1 MHPRRIGPAG
11 GGVRPPA
18 RVRRRQGQH
27 RQRPAQRDDP
37 QLRRGLQRQQQREL
51 ADPGLEGRGRRDLGG
66 RRAPHPPVQPLRGV
80 SRRTHQP
87 QNQKDRIAVLTTIA
101 VDVGTT
107 SVKLGLFDP
116 EGVATVSTSQP
127 TPTVRDADGE
137 VYDLDAMATM
147 IGDFIHG
154 LDADQ
159 RAAVERVAITGV
171 GESGGLVLPDISLA
185 SPMILWH
192 DQRGLPLLAGLD
204 AMDRTR
210 AYRTTGLPVSGNYGL
225 SKIAWALRA
234 AGPAARGA
242 QWLNIAEYIAARLT
256 GVRWSEYSL
265 ASRTLAL
272 DLATASWSQDVA
284 GLLGVHV
291 EVLPELR
298 RAGDGVPM
306 RPACARGFGLGPG
319 VMVHVAGH
327 DHMVG
332 AVGAELA
339 HGELLNST
347 GTTEGL
353 LFLRDEPTVDEHAE
367 RSKLANGIGVTG
379 DDFTLFASIP
389 TGGSAFATLQ
399 SMLGMDATSL
409 AALCDEL
416 HAEWVAGRID
426 LDRVPLVL
434 PQFRGSP
441 SPAKNPRARG
451 AIAGL
456 STDTTRAELVFGAF
470 LGMAWQ
476 FADVLELFRI
486 QPDRVKVIGPASR
499 NPLWLQLKADLLGV
513 PLSVSSHHEVV
524 SRGAQLLASGET
536 GAWDDCDPVDVP
548 ADAARHAALT
558 AWADAAR
565 PVWEHLKALPA

>member
-1 MHPRRIGPAG
+1 M
-11 GGVRPPA
+11 
-18 RVRRRQGQH
+18 
-27 RQRPAQRDDP
+27 
-37 QLRRGLQRQQQREL
+37 
-51 ADPGLEGRGRRDLGG
+51 
-66 RRAPHPPVQPLRGV
+66 
-80 SRRTHQP
+80 
-87 QNQKDRIAVLTTIA
+87 LTTIT

-116 EGVATVSTSQP
+116 EGVATVSTSHP

-137 VYDLDAMATM
+137 VYDLDLMAEL
-147 IGDFIHG
+147 IGGFIRG
-154 LDADQ
+154 LDADR
-159 RAAVERVAITGV
+159 RAAVKRIAITGV

-204 AMDRTR
+204 AADRSRVYR
-210 AYRTTGLPVSGNYGL
+210 ATGLPVSGNYGL

-234 AGPAARGA
+234 AGDAGRGA
-242 QWLNIAEYIAARLT
+242 QWLNISEYIAARFT

-272 DLATASWSQDVA
+272 DLTTAGWSQDVA
-284 GLLGVHV
+284 GLLGVHA

-306 RPACARGFGLGPG
+306 RAECARGFGLGDD
-319 VMVHVAGH
+319 VLVHVAGH

-339 HGELLNST
+339 PGELLNST

-353 LFLRDEPTVDEHAE
+353 LFLHDAPSLDGDAE
-367 RSKLANGIGVTG
+367 RAKLANGIHVTG
-379 DDFTLFASIP
+379 PAVDDAFTLFASIP

-399 SMLGMDATSL
+399 SMLGVDAPTL

-416 HAEWVAGRID
+416 HADWVAGRVD
-426 LDRVPLVL
+426 LDRVPIVL

-451 AIAGL
+451 AIARL
-456 STDTTRAELVFGAF
+456 ATDTTRSELVFGAF
-470 LGMAWQ
+470 VGMAWQ

-499 NPLWLQLKADLLGV
+499 NALWLQLKADLLGV
-513 PLSVSSHHEVV
+513 PLSVSGHPEVV
-524 SRGAQLLASGET
+524 SRGAQQIASGGS
-536 GAWDDCDPVDVP
+536 GAWTDCDPVDVLP
-548 ADAARHAALT
+548 DPERHAALA
-558 AWADAAR
+558 AWAETQR
-565 PVWEHLKALPA
+565 PIWTHLKALPA